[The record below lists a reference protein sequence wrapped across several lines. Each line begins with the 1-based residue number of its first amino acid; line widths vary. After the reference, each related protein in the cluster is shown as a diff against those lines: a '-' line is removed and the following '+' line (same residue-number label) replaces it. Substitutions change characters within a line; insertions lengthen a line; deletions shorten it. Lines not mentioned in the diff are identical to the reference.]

1 MCRLCLGV
9 CLCADT
15 ARTCDGGVRVR
26 RARGAAARARTRRA
40 IGRRVSPR
48 SAPDRSC
55 GSHQFACAVHRASRL
70 LPRAAAA
77 RLRGRATVPP
87 ATRLPGPVP
96 GDPSRSSPLTRAPRG
111 RSRMIMGACCLL
123 CRCCAVRRGPCAE
136 VRAVINA
143 VYACRRLGV
152 VVPVCRT
159 WSMVPKCGRRYK
171 RGVPCRRLGV

>member
-1 MCRLCLGV
+1 MKFVYVSSLSRCVSV
-9 CLCADT
+9 CGHRAH
-15 ARTCDGGVRVR
+15 VRWWR
-26 RARGAAARARTRRA
+26 PCAARARGRGAGPHAGRA

-96 GDPSRSSPLTRAPRG
+96 GDPSRSSPLPRAPRG

-143 VYACRRLGV
+143 VYRVVLCRRLGV
-152 VVPVCRT
+152 
-159 WSMVPKCGRRYK
+159 
-171 RGVPCRRLGV
+171 